1 MAVLISSMFFNK
13 TMKNKI
19 AFFLT
24 LFLVWL
30 TVIPL
35 LFLLIVV
42 DPQQI
47 IQLYIDLG
55 AELPSVSQLI
65 IYYVTLGRVFFLGI
79 ITSLLMLVLHS
90 RIQNIERL
98 TISRL
103 IVLIMWHV
111 LLLPIY
117 LAVLLPNFKVF
128 EELG

>member
-1 MAVLISSMFFNK
+1 
-13 TMKNKI
+13 MKNKI
-19 AFFLT
+19 EFFLA

-30 TVIPL
+30 TEIPL
-35 LFLLIVV
+35 LLLLIFV

-47 IQLYIDLG
+47 IQLYKDLG